1 METFGIPWHPPGGDM
16 NEQKE
21 QSLTK
26 AGLAASVMTAVAASI
41 CCIGPIVAAFLGFT
55 SFAALVKYEPLRP
68 FFSAITV
75 AFLAGS
81 FYLAYRKR
89 PAETCEPGSLCAK
102 HNVPRFT
109 RLLLWTVTAIVVVV
123 LTFPTWSNWVLG

>member
-1 METFGIPWHPPGGDM
+1 MD
-16 NEQKE
+16 EQKE
-21 QSLTK
+21 RAVTK
-26 AGLAASVMTAVAASI
+26 AGLAVSVMTAVAASI

-68 FFSAITV
+68 YFSAITI

-81 FYLAYRKR
+81 FHLAYRKR
-89 PAETCEPGSLCAK
+89 PAENCQPGSICATHGPTK
-102 HNVPRFT
+102 VQKINRIV
-109 RLLLWTVTAIVVVV
+109 LWTVTAIVIVV

>member
-1 METFGIPWHPPGGDM
+1 MDERK
-16 NEQKE
+16 Q
-21 QSLTK
+21 QSFTK

-68 FFSAITV
+68 LFTAITV
-75 AFLAGS
+75 AFLAGAL
-81 FYLAYRKR
+81 YLAYRQR
-89 PAETCEPGSLCAK
+89 PKETCEPGSICATHGATK
-102 HNVPRFT
+102 VQKINRIV
-109 RLLLWTVTAIVVVV
+109 LWAITAIVLIV